1 MLINLAA
8 GDIRGQQ
15 IRSELDTAKLAEDM
29 SRQLADG
36 AGLRQ
41 PRQPFEQDMP
51 ITEQGDDQHAND
63 VFLAE
68 HLRIHALL
76 QL

>member
-1 MLINLAA
+1 
-8 GDIRGQQ
+8 
-15 IRSELDTAKLAEDM
+15 M

-51 ITEQGDDQHAND
+51 IAEQGNEQHPHN

-68 HLRIHALL
+68 HLRVHALL